1 LHNPTFEA
9 AADILCVYVEEGS
22 VRHTTDMQGGLCVAR
37 RLLKGSGIMSWKDS
51 MENRAG
57 TTKGMR
63 CARLG
68 HKALMF
74 GLLSWWVVGC
84 TPPGIERAA
93 LGDIRPPIVRNAK
106 LENARE
112 FVLEFDEPVQ
122 VREESFCAEPK
133 NLVVSAESTD
143 ARVSVRFDPQPTP
156 GEPVTLAGNV
166 QDLSGNMTHVQ
177 VQFKGYNDRPAALVL
192 SEVQTS
198 KNTSKKTPHRDYAE
212 FYVKKA
218 GNLGG
223 MFVQWASSTKTMRY
237 DFPACE
243 VKEGE
248 VIVLHL
254 APEGVAEEQ
263 NESGTDLGLSG
274 GIDATP
280 TGRDFWSDAGGLPD
294 ATGAISVY
302 EREGEAPVDG
312 LFYAENSKSGS
323 IGTSKLLALVQELA
337 DAGLWRLDSSPVWED
352 AFLWKPSTSKPLLR
366 ASIAKY
372 GAEAWSVGESG
383 SQSPGTVAR

>member
-1 LHNPTFEA
+1 MSRKNR
-9 AADILCVYVEEGS
+9 IGN
-22 VRHTTDMQGGLCVAR
+22 RGG
-37 RLLKGSGIMSWKDS
+37 
-51 MENRAG
+51 AG
-57 TTKGMR
+57 KGMV

-68 HKALMF
+68 REALMF
-74 GLLSWWVVGC
+74 GLLSWVVAGC

-93 LGDIRPPIVRNAK
+93 LGDIRPPIVRSAR

-122 VREESFCAEPK
+122 VRDGTFCAEPK
-133 NLVVSAESTD
+133 NLGVSAESSD
-143 ARVSVRFDPQPTP
+143 ARVSVRFEPQPTP

-166 QDLSGNMTHVQ
+166 QDLSGNMTRVQ

-223 MFVQWASSTKTMRY
+223 MFVQWASSTKMMKY

-254 APEGVAEEQ
+254 APEGIPEEK
-263 NESGTDLGLSG
+263 NEMGTDLGLSG

-294 ATGAISVY
+294 ASGAISVY

-312 LFYAENSKSGS
+312 LFYAENSKGGS
-323 IGTSKLLALVQELA
+323 LGASKILALVQELA
-337 DAGLWRLDSSPVWED
+337 DAGLWRLDSPPVWED
-352 AFLWKPSTSKPLLR
+352 AFLWKPSTTKPLLR
-366 ASIAKY
+366 ANGAKY

-383 SQSPGTVAR
+383 SQSPGLVAR